1 MEMYWLLCFSCKQN
15 KNRVPRNDNTDG
27 YEHHPVGHY
36 EASRNMAGKDRRTR
50 EKYGLRH
57 LEQKLANF
65 TNLNLG
71 IQARMLSPDSLRF
84 NAEELMNMT
93 EESIRDLTPV
103 VRHQEVLT
111 FNVTNVG
118 KIQIGKGVQEFNNK
132 VQLLANDHA
141 VVSVVEFEPVIT
153 EALMPKGSNS
163 SLSRIVAVTMF
174 DDDASRNESRP
185 LPQEPV
191 AIKFEHGSQIGRIQS
206 RSSALT
212 TLPPSAFTVQCVY
225 WDFTTSNWSSKG
237 CAPR

>member
-1 MEMYWLLCFSCKQN
+1 
-15 KNRVPRNDNTDG
+15 
-27 YEHHPVGHY
+27 
-36 EASRNMAGKDRRTR
+36 
-50 EKYGLRH
+50 
-57 LEQKLANF
+57 
-65 TNLNLG
+65 
-71 IQARMLSPDSLRF
+71 
-84 NAEELMNMT
+84 MT

-141 VVSVVEFEPVIT
+141 VVSVVEFEAVIT

>member
-1 MEMYWLLCFSCKQN
+1 
-15 KNRVPRNDNTDG
+15 
-27 YEHHPVGHY
+27 
-36 EASRNMAGKDRRTR
+36 MAGKDRRTR

-141 VVSVVEFEPVIT
+141 VVSVVEFEAVIT

-174 DDDASRNESRP
+174 DDDDTRAM
-185 LPQEPV
+185 LLKPV
-191 AIKFEHGSQIGRIQS
+191 TIEFEHGSQIRRTPSQA
-206 RSSALT
+206 SART
-212 TLPPSAFTVQCVY
+212 TLPPSAYTVQCVY
-225 WDFTTSNWSSKG
+225 WDFTTSNWSTNG
-237 CAPR
+237 CVPR